1 MAKKRIVQVRRDAFG
16 GWKLSNVGSADRKGR
31 ISSQRLLAAA
41 KRAAEQRDVH
51 VVPSEG
57 GWTVRREGATRA
69 ARKFDTQA
77 DAIKWARQSAAK
89 EQTDL
94 VVHGRDGRIRS
105 KDSFGSDPTP
115 PKDEKQ

>member
-1 MAKKRIVQVRRDAFG
+1 MV
-16 GWKLSNVGSADRKGR
+16 SNVGSAERQ
-31 ISSQRLLAAA
+31 ISSKSLLAAA
-41 KRAAEQRDVH
+41 KRAVERRDVH

-69 ARKFDTQA
+69 TKRFDTQA

-94 VVHGRDGRIRS
+94 VVHGRDGKIRS
-105 KDSFGSDPTP
+105 KDSFGTDPMP
-115 PKDEKQ
+115 PKDKKK